1 MDIVNESIDIIE
13 HKITPDELYESID
26 IIEHKITPDELYESI
41 DIIEHKIT
49 PDELY
54 EIFDDMTIEDL
65 YDELPL
71 KNIYSSYENFEK
83 EIKKTQGETLLE
95 KFCKLTIKKCR
106 DRIDYLEDKRH
117 TLIDTDTDE
126 NIVIELNAI
135 ITIEKEALNYFKT
148 LFVTGLEGDKPE
160 L

>member
-1 MDIVNESIDIIE
+1 MDIVNENINE
-13 HKITPDELYESID
+13 NLNENVE
-26 IIEHKITPDELYESI
+26 
-41 DIIEHKIT
+41 IIEHKIT

-54 EIFDDMTIEDL
+54 EIFDNMTIQEL

-71 KNIYSSYENFEK
+71 KNIYSSYDNFEK
-83 EIKKTQGETLLE
+83 EITKTEGNTLLE
-95 KFCKLTIKKCR
+95 KFCRLTIKKCR

-135 ITIEKEALNYFKT
+135 ITIEKDALNYFKT

-160 L
+160 LKRLNGYFCED

>member
-1 MDIVNESIDIIE
+1 MDTINENINENIKE
-13 HKITPDELYESID
+13 NV
-26 IIEHKITPDELYESI
+26 

-54 EIFDDMTIEDL
+54 EIFDNMTIQEL

-83 EIKKTQGETLLE
+83 EIKKTEGNTLLE
-95 KFCKLTIKKCR
+95 KFCRLTIKKCR

-117 TLIDTDTDE
+117 ILIDTDTDV

-135 ITIEKEALNYFKT
+135 ITIEKDALNYFKT
-148 LFVTGLEGDKPE
+148 LFVKPE
-160 L
+160 LKRLNGYFCEDY

>member
-1 MDIVNESIDIIE
+1 MDIDNETLPSMEQNVNENINEIVEIV
-13 HKITPDELYESID
+13 
-26 IIEHKITPDELYESI
+26 
-41 DIIEHKIT
+41 EHKIT

-135 ITIEKEALNYFKT
+135 ITIEKDALNYFKT
-148 LFVTGLEGDKPE
+148 LFVKPE
-160 L
+160 LKRLNGYFCED